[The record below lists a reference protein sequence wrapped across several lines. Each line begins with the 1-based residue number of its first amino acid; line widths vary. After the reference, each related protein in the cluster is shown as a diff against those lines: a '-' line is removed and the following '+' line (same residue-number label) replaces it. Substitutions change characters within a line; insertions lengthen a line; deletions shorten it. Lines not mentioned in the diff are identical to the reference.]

1 MMNTIHVKDLI
12 YKKSMKHNG
21 ESTEMLILM
30 NFLKPSIF
38 HFHKMKTTIP
48 LVVIYTVIYVPSLK
62 MAQPKHFILT
72 ILPSRLPKSKI
83 DVSRKLLSQR
93 NLVETNQ
100 LGFFIYNKSSA
111 LNFKVTSQ
119 LLLGSN
125 ECDDTAV
132 K

>member
-1 MMNTIHVKDLI
+1 MMNMIHVKDLI
-12 YKKSMKHNG
+12 FKKSMKHNG

-30 NFLKPSIF
+30 NFLKPSIS
-38 HFHKMKTTIP
+38 HFHKMKTTTP

-62 MAQPKHFILT
+62 MAQLKHFILT
-72 ILPSRLPKSKI
+72 ILPSRLLRFKI
-83 DVSRKLLSQR
+83 AVSRKLLSQR

-100 LGFFIYNKSSA
+100 LGFFYNKSSA

-119 LLLGSN
+119 VLLGSN
-125 ECDDTAV
+125 ACDETAV